1 MNNIVLITSNYINYI
16 KALSVYDIL
25 KNNFNLT
32 LIYIEQKFD
41 NKINK
46 FFFEKFKFPDIH
58 LYFDKSKK
66 IGDFADKLYNNNIE
80 YLKNKDKVI
89 QDLILYQGE
98 FGKIGEIIDKLKNK
112 FDEIKPDLVILFG
125 NDISIFSA
133 GLASKILDI
142 DIANIESGLRT
153 GDIKMSKEVN
163 SILID
168 HITKYYFVTDKNCVD
183 NLKKSGII
191 KNIYLVGSII
201 KNSQKK
207 YLQQTLNTKKK
218 INKMKL
224 KKNYKMKLEKI
235 KDINEIINPKSIYKI
250 YERLQIERHLKYRMG
265 IFYNTIFEN
274 PNINKINCET
284 SFTNTL
290 DVINSDNYKVK
301 KSGIRCS
308 KSSDLIKFIKNYSK
322 NVNFIINFSDGRR
335 KPYGKSITNNNYNSK
350 LIPFMVFNRHIN
362 IKSNSILF
370 PIKGYQNFGCENF
383 KYYNNTLWKDK
394 INKLIYR
401 GSPTGSMY
409 LNNLIFFTSTIKSLN
424 KRLKQD
430 INNKTDNNY
439 FEFIYNNFPRFKFTY
454 KFHNNNLINA
464 GLTLNIL
471 KEKIYNYEY
480 LYKDRIEIE
489 DMLKFKYHIL
499 IDGNDW
505 ASSLSWVLLNDCVA
519 FMPEI
524 TYESI
529 FTINLVP
536 WKHYVPIRRDFEDL
550 EEKIKYMINND
561 NLAKQISA
569 NSSLYMKQFTN
580 IDLMTKI
587 KIETITRY
595 SDNCKI

>member
-1 MNNIVLITSNYINYI
+1 
-16 KALSVYDIL
+16 
-25 KNNFNLT
+25 
-32 LIYIEQKFD
+32 
-41 NKINK
+41 
-46 FFFEKFKFPDIH
+46 
-58 LYFDKSKK
+58 
-66 IGDFADKLYNNNIE
+66 
-80 YLKNKDKVI
+80 
-89 QDLILYQGE
+89 
-98 FGKIGEIIDKLKNK
+98 
-112 FDEIKPDLVILFG
+112 
-125 NDISIFSA
+125 
-133 GLASKILDI
+133 
-142 DIANIESGLRT
+142 
-153 GDIKMSKEVN
+153 
-163 SILID
+163 
-168 HITKYYFVTDKNCVD
+168 
-183 NLKKSGII
+183 
-191 KNIYLVGSII
+191 
-201 KNSQKK
+201 
-207 YLQQTLNTKKK
+207 
-218 INKMKL
+218 
-224 KKNYKMKLEKI
+224 
-235 KDINEIINPKSIYKI
+235 
-250 YERLQIERHLKYRMG
+250 MG
-265 IFYNTIFEN
+265 IFYNTIFKN
-274 PNINKINCET
+274 PNLNNINCKT
-284 SFTNTL
+284 SFTNSL
-290 DVINSDNYKVK
+290 DLIRSDNCKVE
-301 KSGIRCS
+301 KSGVRCS
-308 KSSDLIKFIKNYSK
+308 RASDLIEFIKKYSK

-335 KPYGKSITNNNYNSK
+335 KPYGKSITINNCNSEF
-350 LIPFMVFNRHIN
+350 IPFMVFNRHIN
-362 IKSNSILF
+362 IKSNCILF

-401 GSPTGSMY
+401 GSPTGSLY
-409 LNNLIFFTSTIKSLN
+409 LNNCIHFTSTIKSLN
-424 KRLKQD
+424 KKLKQD

-595 SDNCKI
+595 CDNCKF